1 MGIIDVSFTKSMI
14 KIPDQIDLKTLEY
27 EAEPGVWRPV
37 LTVEVIP

>member
-37 LTVEVIP
+37 LTVEVTP